1 MVLELPECS
10 KTTGG
15 PFRPMVEIRR
25 TRVTGIRVMD
35 EVQLEGMMIGVKS
48 SDEPMFKPTHRLI
61 ALVDGQI

>member
-1 MVLELPECS
+1 MVQELPEGS

-25 TRVTGIRVMD
+25 TCVTGIRVMD

-48 SDEPMFKPTHRLI
+48 SDEPMF
-61 ALVDGQI
+61 

>member
-1 MVLELPECS
+1 MVQELPEGS

-48 SDEPMFKPTHRLI
+48 SDTDAQGRI